1 MPLRRLGGKLRSA
14 DAHAPALILP
24 ELLGRMQ
31 MADRARHGAEIK
43 SREPFRNIGVIE
55 RLLADRVEDLFRERR
70 HLDIVPGLPW
80 LIGLAID
87 VIVELGA
94 VGVGICDALVI
105 FAWNSLRNGGVD

>member
-14 DAHAPALILP
+14 DAHAPARILP

-43 SREPFRNIGVIE
+43 SREPFRNVGVIE
-55 RLLADRVEDLFRERR
+55 RLLADRVEDLFRDRR

-80 LIGLAID
+80 PLGLAIHL
-87 VIVELGA
+87 IVDLGTLA
-94 VGVGICDALVI
+94 AGTCESHL
-105 FAWNSLRNGGVD
+105 